1 MLFLENVNYGLGK
14 QTAATSQY
22 LGPKNPIWLTEL
34 EEVREPK
41 CLFLVRLLHLL
52 NSVAMT
58 VMLCQAFSSLSSSL
72 RMNTDPLPA
81 WMLNTL
87 SMSVRRSIVYLHKT
101 HRQRLACKL
110 VHSCWVE
117 MCCFPRA
124 TDTGYS
130 HIDRAS
136 QVCLGRIDILCGG
149 HSEEEKST
157 LLKGTQLSLYIYIYF
172 YFFICTNK
180 KNMS

>member
-52 NSVAMT
+52 NSVAMM

-101 HRQRLACKL
+101 DNDWRVNLCTHAEWKCVVFPGRQTQGTVTLTERLRCVL
-110 VHSCWVE
+110 VELTFCVV
-117 MCCFPRA
+117 
-124 TDTGYS
+124 DTVKKKS
-130 HIDRAS
+130 
-136 QVCLGRIDILCGG
+136 LLC
-149 HSEEEKST
+149 
-157 LLKGTQLSLYIYIYF
+157 
-172 YFFICTNK
+172 
-180 KNMS
+180 